1 MELKD
6 RYPGDTTK
14 SENRFSFRLG
24 RYLMILRKDTNKTSH
39 EENAVPSRQIV
50 GSRKITAGIDSVL
63 VFISGNKQTTL
74 NHAIITIT
82 IITITLLIV
91 CYYYTI
97 IISTTDNLILL
108 LFTSCFISLK
118 LLLTPFCFSYCF
130 KFSRDHNEDKAFA
143 CCVLSSPYSFCF

>member
-50 GSRKITAGIDSVL
+50 GSRKITAGTDSLL

-108 LFTSCFISLK
+108 LFTSCFII
-118 LLLTPFCFSYCF
+118 F
-130 KFSRDHNEDKAFA
+130 KAFTN
-143 CCVLSSPYSFCF
+143 SFLLFLLFQIF

>member
-91 CYYYTI
+91 CCYYI
-97 IISTTDNLILL
+97 VIISTTDNLILF
-108 LFTSCFISLK
+108 LFTSCFII
-118 LLLTPFCFSYCF
+118 F
-130 KFSRDHNEDKAFA
+130 KAFTN
-143 CCVLSSPYSFCF
+143 SFLLFLLFQIF

>member
-1 MELKD
+1 MEHIASAWPMKLKD

-39 EENAVPSRQIV
+39 EENAVPSRQVV

-91 CYYYTI
+91 CCYYYII
-97 IISTTDNLILL
+97 IISTTDNLILF
-108 LFTSCFISLK
+108 LFASCFII
-118 LLLTPFCFSYCF
+118 F
-130 KFSRDHNEDKAFA
+130 KAFTN
-143 CCVLSSPYSFCF
+143 SFLLFSLFQIF